1 MGIRITPRKL
11 RHIATYKVAHKL
23 TTESAQA
30 MQIAERISVENRCRI
45 CNEPGDNQVFRVREM
60 MFGTRDTFEYFQCKR
75 CECLQI
81 SEIPDNLSSYYPEN
95 YYSHQN
101 ITTENKKWILTSALE
116 KLLIDTALFNKKYKL
131 SSIARRF
138 VSLPNYFFRARPTL
152 LQRARINDYRA
163 RILDIGCGT
172 QALWLQDLQ
181 RVGFANLTG
190 IDPFAKGNFSI
201 GRIKILCMDASEL
214 AHNTDHKFDLIALN
228 HSLEHIPDQFGTLA
242 SINRLLSP
250 TGTCVIRI
258 PTISSISWKVYGVDW
273 VELDAPRHLY
283 IHSKKSIRELARRAG
298 LELFDTQYDTTAFEF
313 YGSEQYRLNIP
324 LTSPESLWAN
334 RESTVFTREKQIE
347 FAERAEKANADG
359 TAGRA
364 CFFFRHARPSDPS
377 TDIELF

>member
-23 TTESAQA
+23 ATESTQA
-30 MQIAERISVENRCRI
+30 MQTAEHISVENRCRI
-45 CNEPGDNQVFRVREM
+45 CNESGDHEVFRIREM
-60 MFGTRDTFEYFQCKR
+60 MFGTQDTFDYFQCR
-75 CECLQI
+75 HCECLQI
-81 SEIPDNLSSYYPEN
+81 SEIPANLSSYYPEN
-95 YYSHQN
+95 YYSHKK
-101 ITTENKKWILTSALE
+101 IATKNKKWILTSALE
-116 KLLIDTALFNKKYKL
+116 KSLINTALFNTNYKL
-131 SSIARRF
+131 SSIARHF
-138 VSLPNYFFRARPTL
+138 VSLPSYFFRARPTL
-152 LQRARINDYRA
+152 LQRAGIRDYRA

-181 RVGFANLTG
+181 RVGFVNLTG
-190 IDPFAKGNFSI
+190 IDPFAKGDFSI
-201 GRIKILCMDASEL
+201 GRINILRLDASEL
-214 AHNTDHKFDLIALN
+214 AHKTDQKFDVIALN

-250 TGTCVIRI
+250 DGTCIIRI
-258 PTISSISWKVYGVDW
+258 PTISSMSWKIYGVDW

-283 IHSKKSIRELARRAG
+283 IHSKRSIRELARRAG

-334 RESTVFTREKQIE
+334 PESTVFTREQQLE
-347 FAERAEKANADG
+347 FAERAEKANIDG

-364 CFFFRHARPSDPS
+364 CFFFRRTRRSDHP
-377 TDIELF
+377 TGT